1 MSAIQ
6 LNEIPGDNAPL
17 TPVYAAPIDHPGAWK
32 VADFKSPGDYTIEFD
47 AKHLRDI
54 ERAVRRIKAAGLG
67 LDDLQREHFE
77 VPSLRPVIDE
87 IRHQIEDGRGFV
99 VLRRLPVEDYSKD
112 EIGMIFWGIGT

>member
-1 MSAIQ
+1 MSAIRTNGI
-6 LNEIPGDNAPL
+6 LKDNAPL

-47 AKHLRDI
+47 ASHLRDI

-77 VPSLRPVIDE
+77 VPSLQPVID
-87 IRHQIEDGRGFV
+87 
-99 VLRRLPVEDYSKD
+99 
-112 EIGMIFWGIGT
+112 